1 MIKLSII
8 IPIYNVEKYL
18 SKCLNSILEQTY
30 KEIEIILVND
40 GSTDNSKDIAVS
52 YCERFP
58 NIFKYFE
65 KDNGGLSSARNFG
78 LEKISGDFVGFL
90 DSDDY
95 IDNDLYEIMI
105 NSLDSSIKI
114 VECDFIWEYENGKSV
129 LDKTSEYNSIKD
141 LMVNGR
147 VVAWNKIYNVE
158 WLEKINI
165 KFKEGLLYEDL
176 NFFFKIVPH
185 LTSISEISTV
195 KNSFVHYVQHKGT
208 ITSDNSL
215 NILDIIKSY
224 EDVFHYY
231 NEKQIN
237 DLYFDELEYKFSR
250 NLMGAFLKRAIKIKD
265 KRQRKIILDEFW
277 NNVLSYYPNWKK
289 NKYIKKLSKQ
299 NILLFFINKYT
310 YKLFYLL

>member
-58 NIFKYFE
+58 NVFKYFE

-185 LTSISEISTV
+185 LTSISEVSTV

-237 DLYFDELEYKFSR
+237 DLCFDELEYKFSR

>member
-8 IPIYNVEKYL
+8 IPIYNVELYL

-90 DSDDY
+90 DPDDY

-129 LDKTSEYNSIKD
+129 LDKTSEYKSIKD

-165 KFKEGLLYEDL
+165 KFREGLLYEDL

-185 LTSISEISTV
+185 LTSISEVSTV

-231 NEKQIN
+231 NERQIN
-237 DLYFDELEYKFSR
+237 YLYFDELEYKFSR
-250 NLMGAFLKRAIKIKD
+250 NLMGAFLKRAIRIKD

-299 NILLFFINKYT
+299 NIILFFINKYT